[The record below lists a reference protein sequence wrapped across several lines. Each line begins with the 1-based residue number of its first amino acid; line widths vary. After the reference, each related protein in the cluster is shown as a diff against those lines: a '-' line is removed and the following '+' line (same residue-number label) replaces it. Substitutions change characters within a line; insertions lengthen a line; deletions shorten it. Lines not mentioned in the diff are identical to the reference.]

1 MTVIRTSPLR
11 SKLLEKDYFV
21 DKIDS
26 IQLILDSLNSDEKQS
41 LVAELDPENLKDKLK
56 QFSFL
61 NKSRYRKRYGSK
73 DLNYGGYIA
82 VHSLLNEDN

>member
-11 SKLLEKDYFV
+11 SKLLKKAYFV
-21 DKIDS
+21 DKVNS
-26 IQLILDSLNSDEKQS
+26 IQSIVDSLNGDEKKS
-41 LVAELDPENLKDKLK
+41 LISDLDSENLREKLK

-61 NKSRYRKRYGSK
+61 NKNRYRKKYGSK

-82 VHSLLNEDN
+82 VHSLLKEDS